1 MADGSSAEAVIEVD
15 GLTKLYGSV
24 IGVQDLSFNVQ
35 RGEVFGFLGPNGAG
49 KTTTIRTL
57 LDEIRPTEGRAS
69 ILGLDTHAKA
79 VEIRRH
85 LGYIPGDLALYP
97 NLTGRD
103 TITFFAN
110 LRGGVDWSYVNE
122 LAERLNADLS
132 RKVGNLST
140 GNRQK
145 VGVIQAFMNRP
156 DVLIMDEPSSG
167 LDPLVQREFQNMV
180 REVAADGRTVFL
192 SSHTLS
198 EVQRVAGRVGIIRQ
212 GRLVTVESVADLR
225 SKAMRQVELEL
236 DSPAEAA
243 VFAAVPGA
251 RDVTVEHN
259 HVRLSFDGDMGA
271 LLQAASEHHTIVDIT
286 TNEADLVE
294 IFLTYYHDEEVTD

>member
-1 MADGSSAEAVIEVD
+1 MRSG
-15 GLTKLYGSV
+15 
-24 IGVQDLSFNVQ
+24 
-35 RGEVFGFLGPNGAG
+35 RPRAG
-49 KTTTIRTL
+49 
-57 LDEIRPTEGRAS
+57 AS
-69 ILGLDTHAKA
+69 ILGLDTHAKS

-122 LAERLNADLS
+122 LAERLGADLS

-243 VFAAVPGA
+243 RVRGRAGGA
-251 RDVTVEHN
+251 
-259 HVRLSFDGDMGA
+259 
-271 LLQAASEHHTIVDIT
+271 
-286 TNEADLVE
+286 
-294 IFLTYYHDEEVTD
+294 

>member
-1 MADGSSAEAVIEVD
+1 MRSGRPRA
-15 GLTKLYGSV
+15 
-24 IGVQDLSFNVQ
+24 
-35 RGEVFGFLGPNGAG
+35 GA
-49 KTTTIRTL
+49 
-57 LDEIRPTEGRAS
+57 A
-69 ILGLDTHAKA
+69 ILGLDTHAKS

-103 TITFFAN
+103 TLTYFAN

-122 LAERLNADLS
+122 LAERLDADLS
-132 RKVGNLST
+132 RKVGNLSS

-167 LDPLVQREFQNMV
+167 LDPLIQREFQNMV
-180 REVAADGRTVFL
+180 REVAADGPD
-192 SSHTLS
+192 
-198 EVQRVAGRVGIIRQ
+198 RVPLQPHAIGGAAGRRTGRHHPPRSASPSPSSPSPISGRKQCGKSSWSWTRQ
-212 GRLVTVESVADLR
+212 RRRPYSRPCRERATRRLSTTTFS
-225 SKAMRQVELEL
+225 
-236 DSPAEAA
+236 
-243 VFAAVPGA
+243 
-251 RDVTVEHN
+251 
-259 HVRLSFDGDMGA
+259 LSFDGDMGV

-286 TNEADLVE
+286 TNEADLEE